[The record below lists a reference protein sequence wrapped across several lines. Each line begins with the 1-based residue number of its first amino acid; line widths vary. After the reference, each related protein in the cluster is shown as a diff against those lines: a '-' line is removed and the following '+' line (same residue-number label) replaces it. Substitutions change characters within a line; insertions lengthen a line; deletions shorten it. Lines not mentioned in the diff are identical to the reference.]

1 MKGGAKKWNTTRLG
15 AANII
20 ESYGSNLQNKIL
32 TSSMRHPIK

>member
-32 TSSMRHPIK
+32 TSSMRHAIK